1 MFVFNSH
8 PNTISVLSV
17 KEKVCYLRSLDYFTE
32 SILSLDVTKLN
43 IKAYNFRAK
52 SLPGPFYQR
61 VLLSLVIL

>member
-1 MFVFNSH
+1 M
-8 PNTISVLSV
+8 
-17 KEKVCYLRSLDYFTE
+17 KEQVYYLRSLDYFTE

-43 IKAYNFRAK
+43 IKAYSFRAK

>member
-1 MFVFNSH
+1 VY
-8 PNTISVLSV
+8 
-17 KEKVCYLRSLDYFTE
+17 YLRSLDYFTE

-61 VLLSLVIL
+61 VLLSLVILWTRISLGITKSGQISRGK